1 MNPLKPDK
9 RCALTPLDQL
19 VESVMFFKNSSA
31 TQHQQRTISALPEGM
46 FELVIQRGQGVWQK
60 DLHQHGWT
68 QRDDCFI
75 GGLHH
80 HSFQIRLAPQ
90 TEITSVRFR
99 PGAFKHV
106 YDGPLHE
113 LANGKVRVTDVWG
126 RCGQQLLQQTRQHS
140 TDIGLLKVIGEF
152 LTERRVNRR
161 SSGID
166 AVVRCIVHTQGRSPI
181 KDLLSLA
188 NLSEAQFR
196 KRFREE
202 VGLSAKQFSRIIRI
216 RSIVDALHQGRCQ
229 SLTNLAQDFAYYDQ
243 AHFIKDFRQVTG
255 LTPTQWLRTFH

>member
-1 MNPLKPDK
+1 MNPLIPDK
-9 RCALTPLDQL
+9 LYILAPLNQL
-19 VESVMFFKNSSA
+19 VESVMFFKNSSS
-31 TQHQQRTISALPEGM
+31 TQHQQQTISALPEGM

-60 DLHQHGWT
+60 DLHQRDWT
-68 QRDDCFI
+68 QRNDCFI

-113 LANGKVRVTDVWG
+113 LANGKVPVTDLWG
-126 RCGQQLLQQTRQHS
+126 SDGQQLLHQARQQS
-140 TDIGLLKVIGEF
+140 SDKGLLGVIGSF
-152 LTERRVNRR
+152 LTARLHHRKA
-161 SSGID
+161 SGID
-166 AVVRCIVHTQGRSPI
+166 AVVRCILQEQGRTHI

-188 NLSEAQFR
+188 HLSEAQFR

-216 RSIVDALHQGRCQ
+216 RSVVDALHQGWRQ
-229 SLTNLAQDFAYYDQ
+229 SLAELAQVHDYFDQ

-255 LTPTQWLRTFH
+255 VTPTQWLHRLS